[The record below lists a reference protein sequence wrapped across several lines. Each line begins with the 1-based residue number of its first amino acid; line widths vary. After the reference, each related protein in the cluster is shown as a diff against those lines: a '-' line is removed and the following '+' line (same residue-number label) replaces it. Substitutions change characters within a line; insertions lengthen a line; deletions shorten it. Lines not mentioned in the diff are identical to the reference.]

1 MHEYYLSFPLFAYL
15 CRCYSKISN
24 QMNRKRNGLFYTKGE
39 EQFNAISHGVGFGMG
54 LIVCTLFLVKCYQ
67 NEDFWG
73 VFGVCLYFFGMGGS
87 YLASTLYHTFKHHN
101 PWKKRLRQWD
111 HAAIYWH
118 IAGSFSPVMLTILR
132 DYGAWG
138 WGVFCFAWLCA
149 IIGTII
155 SFRKMEEHSHL
166 ETACFII
173 MGLSILVVFKPLF
186 EIAPLSC
193 YWIIAEGVCYITG
206 AAFYSIRRQRYMHSI
221 FHIFVLGGSI
231 CHMVAV
237 WLIL

>member
-1 MHEYYLSFPLFAYL
+1 M
-15 CRCYSKISN
+15 N
-24 QMNRKRNGLFYTKGE
+24 QNGKRKKSGLFYTRGE
-39 EQFNAISHGVGFGMG
+39 EKVNTLSHAAGIVLGIVVG
-54 LIVCTLFLVKCYQ
+54 ILFLLKCYEK
-67 NEDFWG
+67 EDGWAA
-73 VFGVCLYFFGMGGS
+73 FGVCLYLFGMGGS
-87 YLASTLYHTFKHHN
+87 YLSSTLYHAMKHHN
-101 PWKKRLRQWD
+101 PWKQRLRNWD

-138 WGVFCFAWLCA
+138 WGVFSFAWLCA

-155 SFRKMEEHSHL
+155 SFRKMEEHSHV

-206 AAFYSIRRQRYMHSI
+206 AAFYSIRRQRYMHSV